1 MNDFTQIAS
10 HTPTPAAPNTFCA
23 QTSCQA
29 ACEANPACQYYTGGE
44 ILYKRG
50 PGSCKS
56 PNCPDPN
63 NNGACVTAGNA
74 CNGQLCSSGK
84 CSGGGGGGGNG
95 PYTPPDPA
103 FDLVNS
109 IKELQGLEQYLFQKL
124 EDVNMQDQNNIDDQ
138 NEIIAQ
144 INNLSDL
151 RNNLFG
157 QLGKMY
163 INLDKNSQ
171 IERSALTDQ
180 IVTTNMME
188 RQLNNLKS
196 DVSIILDQRT
206 DKMRMVEIGEY
217 EYLRYSAHKSAM
229 KTLAFTSMVIL
240 VCSVLLKRKILPA
253 VLPRMG
259 IMAACAI
266 GGVLLVKQVWGM
278 ATRDNQNYNRFT
290 QPSADADYTGTG
302 DTVWEHDK
310 NFFYQLL
317 HGAEADY
324 KKGWGDLKHEWGEL
338 QQKLD
343 QLKTL
348 GDKNAFCATQYNPAR
363 KYDEQTN
370 KCISMNGNGNGAS
383 SGPEGFQVVRA
394 FKEGDKLDGA
404 PFN

>member
-1 MNDFTQIAS
+1 MSDFKQIAM
-10 HTPTPAAPNTFCA
+10 APNYCA
-23 QTSCQA
+23 STECKA
-29 ACEANPACQYYTGGE
+29 DCDANPACQYYSTENGND
-44 ILYKRG
+44 ILFKR
-50 PGSCKS
+50 SD
-56 PNCPDPN
+56 N
-63 NNGACVTAGNA
+63 
-74 CNGQLCSSGK
+74 
-84 CSGGGGGGGNG
+84 GGNG
-95 PYTPPDPA
+95 GNGGNGNGNGPPPPTPQPPA

-109 IKELQGLEQYLFQKL
+109 INELQDLENYLFGML
-124 EDVNMQDQNNIDDQ
+124 EEVNMSDEHSIDEQNK
-138 NEIIAQ
+138 IIAQ

-157 QLGKMY
+157 QLGKIY

-217 EYLRYSAHKSAM
+217 EYLRYSAHTSAM
-229 KTLAFTSMVIL
+229 KILAFYEYGYFSMFSIIE
-240 VCSVLLKRKILPA
+240 KKILPTIF
-253 VLPRMG
+253 PRIG

-290 QPSADADYTGTG
+290 QPDADADYTGKG

-324 KKGWGDLKHEWGEL
+324 RKGWGDLKHEIGIL
-338 QQKLD
+338 QHDLD
-343 QLKTL
+343 QVVGLAN
-348 GDKNAFCATQYNPAR
+348 KNAFCASHFTPAR
-363 KYDEQTN
+363 KYDVQTN
-370 KCISMNGNGNGAS
+370 NCVPLDGAPNGN
-383 SGPEGFQVVRA
+383 GPEGFQVERA